1 MSKSNRPEIEEFH
14 RQMETCRSIVTR
26 NKDLLEE
33 DIWLEKQITFWTE
46 STRFLITELEIWDQH
61 GNSDKYQLTITK
73 LQKSLDRLH
82 ELIRQLT

>member
-1 MSKSNRPEIEEFH
+1 MSKPNRPEIEGFH
-14 RQMETCRSIVTR
+14 RQIETCRSIVAR

-33 DIWLEKQITFWTE
+33 DAWLEKQITFWTE
-46 STRFLITELEIWDQH
+46 STRFLITELEIWDQQ
-61 GNSDKYQLTITK
+61 GNSDKYQLTITM